1 MILAGDLG
9 ATKTLLGLFDPLPLR
24 PRPIVVC
31 QYETLAHGDL
41 IEVIAEFVADS
52 RVRTATIERA
62 CLGVAGPVIGDSAA
76 LTNVPWRVESHRIAH
91 TFDIPRVSLLNDLE
105 AMAYAVPL
113 LHEHELHPLQ
123 RGEALR
129 GGNIALIAAGTGL
142 GEALLHHVN
151 GRFIP
156 VPSEGGHAD
165 FAARTER
172 EIGLL
177 RDLTARFG
185 RADVERVVSGLGL
198 VNLHRFTHHE
208 PCPIVGSL
216 DDRDAPA
223 RISAAAFAGECPHCM
238 TALEMFA
245 EAYGAETGNLA
256 LRSVATG
263 GVFVGGGIARKIL
276 PALTDGRFIQAF
288 LEKSPFE
295 EMLRRMPVNVIMMPE
310 VALLGAA
317 TCAAGA

>member
-1 MILAGDLG
+1 V
-9 ATKTLLGLFDPLPLR
+9 R
-24 PRPIVVC
+24 PRPLVVC
-31 QYETLAHGDL
+31 QYETLAHAGL
-41 IEVIAEFVADS
+41 IEVIASFVSDS
-52 RVRTATIERA
+52 RVRSATIERA
-62 CLGVAGPVIGDSAA
+62 CFGVAGPVIGDSAT
-76 LTNVPWRVESHRIAH
+76 LTNVPWRVESRRIAH
-91 TFDIPRVSLLNDLE
+91 EFAIPRVSLLNDLE
-105 AMAYAVPL
+105 AMAHAVPL

-142 GEALLHHVN
+142 GEALLHYVD

-156 VPSEGGHAD
+156 VASEGGHAD

-198 VNLHRFTHHE
+198 LNVHRFTHQE
-208 PCPIVGSL
+208 PCPAVGDL
-216 DDRDAPA
+216 GDRDAAA
-223 RISAAAFAGECPHCM
+223 RISAAALAGDCPHCR

-245 EAYGAETGNLA
+245 EAYGAEAGNLA
-256 LRSVATG
+256 LRNVATG

>member
-1 MILAGDLG
+1 MILPGDLG
-9 ATKTLLGLFDPLPLR
+9 ATQTLLGLFEPLPVR
-24 PRPIVVC
+24 PRPLDVC

-41 IEVIAEFVADS
+41 LEVISTFVADS
-52 RVRTATIERA
+52 RVRGAAIDRA
-62 CLGVAGPVIGDSAA
+62 CLGVAGPVIGDSAS
-76 LTNVPWRVESHRIAH
+76 LTNVPWRVEAHRIAH
-91 TFDIPRVSLLNDLE
+91 TFNIPRVSLLNDLE

-113 LHEHELHPLQ
+113 LHEHEVHPLQ
-123 RGEALR
+123 QGEALR

-156 VPSEGGHAD
+156 VASEGGHAD

-177 RDLTARFG
+177 RELTARFG

-198 VNLHRFTHHE
+198 INLHRFTHQE
-208 PCPIVGSL
+208 PCPAVASL
-216 DDRDAPA
+216 DDREAQA
-223 RISAAAFAGECPHCM
+223 LISAAALAGECRHCM

-245 EAYGAETGNLA
+245 EAYGAEAGNLA

-263 GVFVGGGIARKIL
+263 GVFIGGGIARKIL
-276 PALTDGRFIQAF
+276 PALADGRFVHAF

-295 EMLRRMPVNVIMMPE
+295 AMLRRMPVNVIMMPE

-317 TCAAGA
+317 TYAAGA